1 MPYLSDLLATTRA
14 RVDEARAKITEDA
27 LEQRVASAEPARGFA
42 RSLRGDEVAV
52 IAEIKRATP
61 RAGDLALDLDAGRTA
76 SLYRDGGAA
85 AISVLTEPEYFK
97 GSLEDLDAAR
107 GPGLPVLRKDFIL
120 EPFQIYESRGY
131 GADAVLLIVRTV
143 GPELAELYTLTR
155 ALGMDALVEV
165 HTEEDLDRALE
176 LGPDLIGVNHRD
188 LETFELDPDRTA
200 KLTPRIPDGVVVVGL
215 SGVSTRAE
223 VLALKDAGAHAVL
236 VGESVVT
243 ATDPVTKLK
252 ELRGA

>member
-1 MPYLSDLLATTRA
+1 MSYLNDLLAATRA

-27 LEQRVASAEPARGFA
+27 VEQRVASADPARGFA
-42 RSLRGDEVAV
+42 AALGGDDVAV

-61 RAGDLALDLDAGRTA
+61 RAGDLAPDLDAGRTA

-85 AISVLTEPEYFK
+85 AISVLTEPDYFK
-97 GSLEDLDAAR
+97 GSLEDLEAAR
-107 GPGLPVLRKDFIL
+107 TAGRPVLRKDFIVD
-120 EPFQIYESRGY
+120 PFQIYESRAH

-143 GPELAELYTLTR
+143 GDELAELHALTKS
-155 ALGMDALVEV
+155 LGMDALVEV
-165 HTEEDLDRALE
+165 HTEEDLERALE
-176 LGPDLIGVNHRD
+176 LGAGLIGVNHRD

-236 VGESVVT
+236 VGESLVT
-243 ATDPVTKLK
+243 SDDPVAKLR
-252 ELRGA
+252 ELRGS